1 MGIPTLISTNTA
13 TGDSSLN
20 ITAGIDGTYDEYM
33 FLMVDMQISVAS
45 QEFQFNVSSDGG
57 SNYNVTKTTTR
68 FFAHHKEDDSGTP
81 AVVIETVG
89 DQAQA
94 TANHY
99 LTYSQG
105 AAADESASGIL
116 TLYTPSNTTYA
127 KHFTARM
134 QVSTYFDQA
143 QEHFSA
149 GYFNTT
155 SAINAI
161 SFVPASGTLNG
172 VIQMFGIA

>member
-68 FFAHHKEDDSGTP
+68 FC
-81 AVVIETVG
+81 
-89 DQAQA
+89 
-94 TANHY
+94 
-99 LTYSQG
+99 
-105 AAADESASGIL
+105 
-116 TLYTPSNTTYA
+116 PS
-127 KHFTARM
+127 
-134 QVSTYFDQA
+134 
-143 QEHFSA
+143 
-149 GYFNTT
+149 
-155 SAINAI
+155 
-161 SFVPASGTLNG
+161 
-172 VIQMFGIA
+172 